1 MPANER
7 DRGPAAAGSHLDVR
21 RERLPAALA
30 DKAFAAERRLA
41 GFRLAVVG
49 CNVVLYYAFI
59 AGRPE
64 ASPLLANAIIVFGFS
79 YGIYVLVAEPYR
91 RYPVLMAGYFV
102 SMADAVASMLWID
115 ATGGVHSPFYLL
127 LYLLAVGAAFR
138 HRAGDAILATALFA
152 ASYVG
157 LLASR
162 GELVGNL
169 ADVITR
175 VVYTFLAAG
184 IGLFM
189 AREIVEQA
197 VGRLELAARA
207 RAEDARLRLAAI
219 VDSSADAIVGLH
231 PDGTIESWNAR
242 AGEVFGWSFEEVQG
256 KPAAI
261 LLSPGYW
268 DVATDILQRVRG
280 GEVVQQLEM
289 MGVRKDG
296 RAFALALV
304 ASPIRDATDEVSGIA
319 LIGRDVT
326 ERQQHEGRLMVTE
339 RMASIGTLAAGIAH
353 EVNNPLAYVTS
364 NLEFVVARLRDMEA
378 SLPAGRAGDLIQA
391 LTEARQ
397 GADRV
402 RKVMADLK
410 TFSRPDDQ
418 ASGPVDVRRVVE
430 SALSIAWNEIQQR
443 ARLVKE
449 CAEVPQV
456 QANESQLAQVVL
468 NLIMNA
474 VQSIREG
481 DPSRNEIRVA
491 TRPHAADRIAIEVRD
506 TGSGISEEIRGRI
519 FDPYFTTK
527 PVGVGTGLGLSVC
540 HSIVT
545 LLGGEIE
552 VESEIGRGSLFRVL
566 LPVAK

>member
-169 ADVITR
+169 ADVTTR

-242 AGEVFGWSFEEVQG
+242 AGE
-256 KPAAI
+256 
-261 LLSPGYW
+261 
-268 DVATDILQRVRG
+268 
-280 GEVVQQLEM
+280 
-289 MGVRKDG
+289 
-296 RAFALALV
+296 
-304 ASPIRDATDEVSGIA
+304 
-319 LIGRDVT
+319 
-326 ERQQHEGRLMVTE
+326 
-339 RMASIGTLAAGIAH
+339 
-353 EVNNPLAYVTS
+353 
-364 NLEFVVARLRDMEA
+364 
-378 SLPAGRAGDLIQA
+378 
-391 LTEARQ
+391 
-397 GADRV
+397 
-402 RKVMADLK
+402 
-410 TFSRPDDQ
+410 
-418 ASGPVDVRRVVE
+418 
-430 SALSIAWNEIQQR
+430 
-443 ARLVKE
+443 
-449 CAEVPQV
+449 
-456 QANESQLAQVVL
+456 
-468 NLIMNA
+468 
-474 VQSIREG
+474 
-481 DPSRNEIRVA
+481 
-491 TRPHAADRIAIEVRD
+491 
-506 TGSGISEEIRGRI
+506 
-519 FDPYFTTK
+519 
-527 PVGVGTGLGLSVC
+527 
-540 HSIVT
+540 
-545 LLGGEIE
+545 
-552 VESEIGRGSLFRVL
+552 
-566 LPVAK
+566 